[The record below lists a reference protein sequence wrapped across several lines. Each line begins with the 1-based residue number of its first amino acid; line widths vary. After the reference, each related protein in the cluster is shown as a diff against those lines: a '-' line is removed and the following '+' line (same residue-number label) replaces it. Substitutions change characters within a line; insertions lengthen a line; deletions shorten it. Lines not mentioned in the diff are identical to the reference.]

1 MPGGFRIQS
10 VAIEGF
16 KGFTARQVIDLDGR
30 HAFLLGQNGNGKSS
44 IVEAI
49 RWGLFGSTGRPNEVV
64 ANRGYSVACRVELDL
79 LREGRRWSLRRTLQ
93 RGVRGGSDPVL
104 RDENGQVHP
113 VGEIMP
119 QLESADAGEG
129 MHIIFAPQG
138 TAFRRQPED
147 LLPFERT
154 VFRYLGLTSPRA
166 FLDQLRD
173 FVREQE
179 VVENDLG
186 QQITEA
192 ASAIDKRISELD
204 NERGII
210 VGASPWGGSRVPT
223 LAESENKIR
232 SLIAE
237 ITGRQPDDSLSG
249 ASLDALIE
257 EAEDALK
264 AKRSQDQSSLRD
276 EVRYNE
282 ERLSSLDELQEAYE
296 GIQVC
301 QERSQAVKSRI
312 EGVLSG
318 MSMDELRSHI
328 AQVQAE
334 KDARDL
340 RRKIVDEAVSL
351 VSRDDNDIA
360 VCPVCETEHNRG
372 ELKALLG
379 RISAELPEGDATLS
393 QLQRRLSQAEELT
406 VQTQHIAGELKQL
419 AEAARDA
426 YGCIS
431 EEDYEALPEPISV
444 PQIEAVKAR
453 VIERK
458 TSLESQ
464 IRDQNGWFSTI
475 TLKLANLKQEE
486 RLHRINKELSER
498 RHSRQ
503 RLVRVEEALDDEL
516 VSFGESVRAISRAVE
531 NHLDERLAA
540 GIPVVSDNLSKAFAA
555 LACHPWYDRLVIAK
569 DVLTRLQLR
578 TASSQDPLGNE
589 EPIGVL
595 NGQAERAAELAPY
608 FAFSQNEEAPTEVY
622 LVMLDDPTRAFD
634 EAHTRV
640 LVQRLAELGQNVQ
653 LIVAS
658 QETTRFR
665 ELLPDNFAPA
675 SYVVVEP
682 TQWSRDGGPQLLIE
696 RE

>member
-30 HAFLLGQNGNGKSS
+30 HAFLLGHNGNGKSS

-179 VVENDLG
+179 GVENDLG

-192 ASAIDKRISELD
+192 ASVIDKRISELD
-204 NERGII
+204 SERGII
-210 VGASPWGGSRVPT
+210 VGASPWGGTRVPT
-223 LAESENKIR
+223 LADSENKIR

-237 ITGRQPDDSLSG
+237 ITGRQPDDSLSR

-257 EAEDALK
+257 DAEDALK
-264 AKRSQDQSSLRD
+264 AKRYQDQGSLRD

-282 ERLSSLDELQEAYE
+282 ERLSSLGELQAAYE
-296 GIQVC
+296 GIRERQA
-301 QERSQAVKSRI
+301 RSQAVKSRLD
-312 EGVLSG
+312 EVLSG
-318 MSMDELRSHI
+318 MSMDELRGHI

-340 RRKIVDEAVSL
+340 RRKIVDEVVSL

-360 VCPVCETEHNRG
+360 VCPVCETKHNR
-372 ELKALLG
+372 EKLTARLA

-406 VQTQHIAGELKQL
+406 GQTQHIAGELNRL

-458 TSLESQ
+458 TSLEAQ
-464 IRDQNGWFSTI
+464 IRDQNGWFSDI

-498 RHSRQ
+498 RRSSQ
-503 RLVRVEEALDDEL
+503 RLVRVKEAHGDLI
-516 VSFGESVRAISRAVE
+516 SFGESVRAISRAVE
-531 NHLDERLAA
+531 THIDERLVA

-569 DVLTRLQLR
+569 NVLTRLQLR
-578 TASSQDPLGNE
+578 AASSQDPLASE

-608 FAFSQNEEAPTEVY
+608 FAFSQNEDVPTEVY

-665 ELLPDNFAPA
+665 ELLPENFAPA
-675 SYVVVEP
+675 SYVIVEP
-682 TQWSRDGGPQLLIE
+682 TQWSRASGPQLLID

>member
-64 ANRGYSVACRVELDL
+64 ANRGYSRGCHVDLTL
-79 LREGRRWSLRRTLQ
+79 LREGRRWSLRRTLL
-93 RGVRGGSDPVL
+93 RGARGGSDPVL
-104 RDENGQVHP
+104 RDENGRVHP

-138 TAFRRQPED
+138 TTLRRQPED

-179 VVENDLG
+179 GVENDLG
-186 QQITEA
+186 QQITVA

-210 VGASPWGGSRVPT
+210 VGASPWGGSRVPN

-257 EAEDALK
+257 GAEDALK

-282 ERLSSLDELQEAYE
+282 ERVSGLDELQEAYE
-296 GIQVC
+296 GIQVH
-301 QERSQAVKSRI
+301 QARSQAVKSRL

-334 KDARDL
+334 KNARDL

-351 VSRDDNDIA
+351 VSRDDNDIT

-372 ELKALLG
+372 DLTALLG
-379 RISAELPEGDATLS
+379 RISAELPEGDAELS
-393 QLQRRLSQAEELT
+393 QFQNRLSQAVELT
-406 VQTQHIAGELKQL
+406 RQAQHIAGELNRL
-419 AEAARDA
+419 AEAAKYA
-426 YGCIS
+426 YGGIS
-431 EEDYEALPEPISV
+431 EEDYDALPEPISV
-444 PQIEAVKAR
+444 PQIEAVKSR
-453 VIERK
+453 VNEIK
-458 TSLESQ
+458 TSLETQ
-464 IRDQNGWFSTI
+464 IRDQDGWFNGI

-498 RHSRQ
+498 RQSRQ
-503 RLVRVEEALDDEL
+503 RLARVEEAHDDL
-516 VSFGESVRAISRAVE
+516 VAFGESVKAISRAVE
-531 NHLDERLAA
+531 THLDESLAA

-555 LACHPWYDRLVIAK
+555 LACHSYYDRLVIAK
-569 DVLTRLQLR
+569 NALTRLQLR
-578 TASSQDPLGNE
+578 AASSQDPLANE

-665 ELLPDNFAPA
+665 ELLPENFAPA

>member
-16 KGFTARQVIDLDGR
+16 QGFTVRQVIDLDGR

-49 RWGLFGSTGRPNEVV
+49 RWGLFGSSRRANDVA
-64 ANRGYSVACRVELDL
+64 ANRGYLGRCRVEMTL
-79 LREGRRWSLRRTLQ
+79 LREGMRWNLQRTLRR
-93 RGVRGGSDPVL
+93 GAGGASDAVL

-119 QLESADAGEG
+119 QLESADAGER

-138 TAFRRQPED
+138 TTLRRQPED
-147 LLPFERT
+147 LSPFERT
-154 VFRYLGLTSPRA
+154 VFRYLGLTGPRA

-179 VVENDLG
+179 GVENDLG
-186 QQITEA
+186 QQITDK
-192 ASAIDKRISELD
+192 ASAIDKRVSELEG
-204 NERGII
+204 ERAII
-210 VGASPWGGSRVPT
+210 VRAAPWGSTRVPT
-223 LAESENKIR
+223 LVESENKVR

-237 ITGRQPDDSLSG
+237 IAGQQPDDSLSR

-257 EAEDALK
+257 DAEDALK

-282 ERLSSLDELQEAYE
+282 ERLSSLDELQAAYE
-296 GIQVC
+296 GIQ
-301 QERSQAVKSRI
+301 ERQARGQAVKSRLD
-312 EGVLSG
+312 EVLSG

-340 RRKIVDEAVSL
+340 RRKIVDDAVSL
-351 VSRDDNDIA
+351 VSRDDNDIS
-360 VCPVCETEHNRG
+360 VCPVCEAKHNR
-372 ELKALLG
+372 EKLTARLA

-393 QLQRRLSQAEELT
+393 HLQRRLSQAEELT
-406 VQTQHIAGELKQL
+406 SQTQHIAGELKQL
-419 AEAARDA
+419 VEAARDA

-431 EEDYEALPEPISV
+431 EEDYAALPEPISV
-444 PQIEAVKAR
+444 PQIETVKDRAN
-453 VIERK
+453 ERK
-458 TSLESQ
+458 TSLEAQ
-464 IRDQNGWFSTI
+464 IKDQDGWFSNI

-498 RHSRQ
+498 RYSSQ
-503 RLVRVEEALDDEL
+503 RLVRVKEAHGDLI
-516 VSFGESVRAISRAVE
+516 SFGESVRAISRAVE
-531 NHLDERLAA
+531 THIDERLVA

-555 LACHPWYDRLVIAK
+555 LACHSRYDRLVIVKNA
-569 DVLTRLQLR
+569 LTRLELR
-578 TASSQDPLGNE
+578 AASSQDPQAND
-589 EPIGVL
+589 EPVGGVL
-595 NGQAERAAELAPY
+595 NGQAARAAELAPY
-608 FAFSQNEEAPTEVY
+608 FAFSQNEDAPTEVY
-622 LVMLDDPTRAFD
+622 LVMLDDPTQAFD

-658 QETTRFR
+658 HETTRFR
-665 ELLPDNFAPA
+665 ELLPENFARA
-675 SYVVVEP
+675 NYVIVEP
-682 TQWSRDGGPQLLIE
+682 TQWSWDNGPQLLIE
-696 RE
+696 RD

>member
-64 ANRGYSVACRVELDL
+64 ANRGYSGGCHVDLTL
-79 LREGRRWSLRRTLQ
+79 LREGRRWSLRRTLL
-93 RGVRGGSDPVL
+93 RGARGGSDPVL
-104 RDENGQVHP
+104 RDENGRVHP

-138 TAFRRQPED
+138 TTLRRQPED

-154 VFRYLGLTSPRA
+154 VFRYLGLTGPRA

-179 VVENDLG
+179 GVENDLG

-192 ASAIDKRISELD
+192 ASASDKRISELD

-210 VGASPWGGSRVPT
+210 VGASPWGGTRVPT

-257 EAEDALK
+257 GAEDALK

-276 EVRYNE
+276 EARYNE

-296 GIQVC
+296 GIQGR
-301 QERSQAVKSRI
+301 QARSQAVKSRLD
-312 EGVLSG
+312 EVLSG

-328 AQVQAE
+328 AQVQDE

-360 VCPVCETEHNRG
+360 VCPVCEAKHNR
-372 ELKALLG
+372 EDLTARLG
-379 RISAELPEGDATLS
+379 RISSELPEGDATLS
-393 QLQRRLSQAEELT
+393 QLQNRLSQAEELT
-406 VQTQHIAGELKQL
+406 RQTQHIAGELKQL

-431 EEDYEALPEPISV
+431 EKDYEALPEPISI

-453 VIERK
+453 VNERK
-458 TSLESQ
+458 TSLEAQ
-464 IRDQNGWFSTI
+464 IRDQNGWFNTI
-475 TLKLANLKQEE
+475 NWKLANLKQEE

-503 RLVRVEEALDDEL
+503 RLVRVEEALDEL

-608 FAFSQNEEAPTEVY
+608 FAFSQNEDVPTEVY

-634 EAHTRV
+634 EEHTGV

-665 ELLPDNFAPA
+665 ELLPENFAPA

-682 TQWSRDGGPQLLIE
+682 TRWSRDGGPQLLIE

>member
-30 HAFLLGQNGNGKSS
+30 HAFLLGHNGNGKSS

-179 VVENDLG
+179 GVENDLG

-192 ASAIDKRISELD
+192 ASVIDKRISELD
-204 NERGII
+204 SERGII
-210 VGASPWGGSRVPT
+210 VGASPWGGTRVPT
-223 LAESENKIR
+223 LADSENKIR

-237 ITGRQPDDSLSG
+237 ITGRQPDDSLSR

-257 EAEDALK
+257 DAEDALK
-264 AKRSQDQSSLRD
+264 AKRSQDQGSLRD
-276 EVRYNE
+276 EARYNE
-282 ERLSSLDELQEAYE
+282 ERLSRLDKLQAAYE
-296 GIQVC
+296 GIQGR
-301 QERSQAVKSRI
+301 QARSQAVKSRLD
-312 EGVLSG
+312 EVLSG
-318 MSMDELRSHI
+318 MSMDELRGHI

-360 VCPVCETEHNRG
+360 VCPVCEAKHNR
-372 ELKALLG
+372 EDLTARLG
-379 RISAELPEGDATLS
+379 RISSELPEGDATLS

-406 VQTQHIAGELKQL
+406 GQIQHIAGELNRL

-453 VIERK
+453 IIERK
-458 TSLESQ
+458 TSLEAQ
-464 IRDQNGWFSTI
+464 IRDQNGWFSDI

-498 RHSRQ
+498 RRSNQ
-503 RLVRVEEALDDEL
+503 RLVRVKEAHGDLI
-516 VSFGESVRAISRAVE
+516 SFGESVRAISRAVE
-531 NHLDERLAA
+531 THIDERLVA

-569 DVLTRLQLR
+569 NVLTRLQLR
-578 TASSQDPLGNE
+578 AASSQDPLASE

-608 FAFSQNEEAPTEVY
+608 FAFSQNEDVPTEVY

-665 ELLPDNFAPA
+665 ELLPENFTPA
-675 SYVVVEP
+675 SYVIVEP
-682 TQWSRDGGPQLLIE
+682 TQWSRASGPQLLIE

>member
-16 KGFTARQVIDLDGR
+16 KGFAARQVIDLDGR

-64 ANRGYSVACRVELDL
+64 ANRGYSGGCRVDLIL
-79 LREGRRWSLRRTLQ
+79 LREGRRWSLRRTLL
-93 RGVRGGSDPVL
+93 RGARGGSDPVL
-104 RDENGQVHP
+104 RDDKGEVQN

-138 TAFRRQPED
+138 TTLRRQPED

-179 VVENDLG
+179 SLENDLG
-186 QQITEA
+186 QQITDR

-204 NERGII
+204 SERGII
-210 VGASPWGGSRVPT
+210 VGASPWGGTKVPT
-223 LAESENKIR
+223 LAESENKVR

-237 ITGRQPDDSLSG
+237 ITGQQPDDSLSG

-257 EAEDALK
+257 RAEDALK
-264 AKRSQDQSSLRD
+264 AKRSQDQGSLRN
-276 EVRYNE
+276 EVGYNE
-282 ERLSSLDELQEAYE
+282 ERLSSLDELQKAYE
-296 GIQVC
+296 GIQEH
-301 QERSQAVKSRI
+301 QARSQEVKSRLD
-312 EGVLSG
+312 GVLSG
-318 MSMDELRSHI
+318 MSLDELRSHI
-328 AQVQAE
+328 AQVQSE
-334 KDARDL
+334 KDTLDL

-360 VCPVCETEHNRG
+360 VCPVCETQYSRG
-372 ELKALLG
+372 ELTVLLS
-379 RISAELPEGDATLS
+379 RISSELPEEGDATLS
-393 QLQRRLSQAEELT
+393 QIQNRLSQAEELT
-406 VQTQHIAGELKQL
+406 RQAHHIADELNRL
-419 AEAARDA
+419 VEEAKYA
-426 YGCIS
+426 YGAIS
-431 EEDYEALPEPISV
+431 EEDFAALPEPVSV
-444 PQIEAVKAR
+444 PQIEAVKSR
-453 VIERK
+453 VNERK

-464 IRDQNGWFSTI
+464 IRDQDGWFNAI
-475 TLKLANLKQEE
+475 ALRLANLKKEE
-486 RLHRINKELSER
+486 RLHSINKELSER
-498 RHSRQ
+498 RQSKQ
-503 RLVRVEEALDDEL
+503 RLVRVEEAHDDL
-516 VSFGESVRAISRAVE
+516 VSFGESVKAICRAVE
-531 NHLDERLAA
+531 THLDDRLAA
-540 GIPVVSDNLSKAFAA
+540 GIPVVSDTLSKAFAA

-569 DVLTRLQLR
+569 DTLTRLQLR
-578 TASSQDPLGNE
+578 AASSQDPLANE

-608 FAFSQNEEAPTEVY
+608 FAFSQNEDVPTEVY

-634 EAHTRV
+634 EAHTGI

-658 QETTRFR
+658 QETARFR
-665 ELLPDNFAPA
+665 ELLPENFAPA
-675 SYVVVEP
+675 SYVIVEP
-682 TQWSRDGGPQLLIE
+682 TQWSRDSGPQLLIE

>member
-30 HAFLLGQNGNGKSS
+30 HAFLLGHNGNGKSS

-179 VVENDLG
+179 GVENDLG

-204 NERGII
+204 SERGII
-210 VGASPWGGSRVPT
+210 VGASPWGGTRVPT
-223 LAESENKIR
+223 LADSENKIR

-237 ITGRQPDDSLSG
+237 ITGRQPDDSLSR

-257 EAEDALK
+257 DAEDALK
-264 AKRSQDQSSLRD
+264 AKRYQDQGSLRD

-282 ERLSSLDELQEAYE
+282 ERLSSLGELQAAYE
-296 GIQVC
+296 GIRERQA
-301 QERSQAVKSRI
+301 RSQAVKSRLD
-312 EGVLSG
+312 EVLSG
-318 MSMDELRSHI
+318 MSMDELRGHI

-340 RRKIVDEAVSL
+340 RRKIVDEVVSL

-360 VCPVCETEHNRG
+360 VCPVCETKHNR
-372 ELKALLG
+372 EKLTARLA

-406 VQTQHIAGELKQL
+406 GQTQHIAGELNRL

-458 TSLESQ
+458 TSLEAQ
-464 IRDQNGWFSTI
+464 IRDQNGWFSDI

-498 RHSRQ
+498 RRSSQ
-503 RLVRVEEALDDEL
+503 RLVRVKEAHGDLI
-516 VSFGESVRAISRAVE
+516 SFGESVRAISRAVE
-531 NHLDERLAA
+531 THIDERLVA

-569 DVLTRLQLR
+569 NVLTRLQLR
-578 TASSQDPLGNE
+578 AASSQDPLASE

-608 FAFSQNEEAPTEVY
+608 FAFSQNEDVPTEVY

-665 ELLPDNFAPA
+665 ELLPENFAPA
-675 SYVVVEP
+675 SYVIVEP
-682 TQWSRDGGPQLLIE
+682 TQWSRASGPQLLIE

>member
-30 HAFLLGQNGNGKSS
+30 HAFLLGHNGNGKSS

-64 ANRGYSVACRVELDL
+64 ANRGYSSGCRVELDL

-179 VVENDLG
+179 VVENNLG

-192 ASAIDKRISELD
+192 ASVIDKRISELD

-210 VGASPWGGSRVPT
+210 VGASPWGGTRVPT
-223 LAESENKIR
+223 MAESENKIR

-237 ITGRQPDDSLSG
+237 ITGRQPDDSLSR

-257 EAEDALK
+257 DAEDALK
-264 AKRSQDQSSLRD
+264 AKRSQDQGSLRD

-282 ERLSSLDELQEAYE
+282 ERLSSLDELQAAYE
-296 GIQVC
+296 GIRERQA
-301 QERSQAVKSRI
+301 RSQAVKSRLD
-312 EGVLSG
+312 EVLSG
-318 MSMDELRSHI
+318 MSMDELRGHI

-340 RRKIVDEAVSL
+340 RRKIVDEVVSL

-360 VCPVCETEHNRG
+360 VCPVCETEHNR
-372 ELKALLG
+372 EKLTARLT

-406 VQTQHIAGELKQL
+406 GQTQHIAGELNRL

-458 TSLESQ
+458 TSLEAQ
-464 IRDQNGWFSTI
+464 IRDQNGWFSDI
-475 TLKLANLKQEE
+475 TLKLANLRQEE

-498 RHSRQ
+498 RRSSQ
-503 RLVRVEEALDDEL
+503 RLVRVKEAHGDLI
-516 VSFGESVRAISRAVE
+516 SFGESVRAISRAVE
-531 NHLDERLAA
+531 THIDERLVA

-569 DVLTRLQLR
+569 DALTRLQLR
-578 TASSQDPLGNE
+578 AASSQDPLASE

-608 FAFSQNEEAPTEVY
+608 FAFSQNEDVPTEVY

-665 ELLPDNFAPA
+665 ELLPENFAPA
-675 SYVVVEP
+675 SYVIVEP
-682 TQWSRDGGPQLLIE
+682 TQWSRASGPQLLIE